1 MYIIFDTETTGLPK
15 NYNAPIMNWPRL
27 VRLSWCLYDENLK
40 LIELKDYIIKPEG
53 FDIPFNSTKIHGIS
67 TEEAL
72 EKGYKINFVLEKFNI
87 RIKNSK
93 LLIGHNIY
101 FDLKVLCA
109 EFIRLNKIHY
119 LYKKKIIDTKEK
131 SINFCALGK
140 GKFKWP
146 TLTELYKKLF
156 NDTFIAHDSK
166 SDVLATSKCFFE
178 LLRIGIISLKN
189 VNKKLLKININKI
202 NLSKI
207 IKKNFNF
214 KKLNFEKKQFK
225 NQYFS
230 HIHNHTYFSI
240 LSSTIDINSL
250 IKKTI
255 EYEMDAVGITD
266 YGNMMGVFNFL
277 NKIKTINDSEKIK
290 PIIGCELFIS
300 DNYLIKKFTKKNPD
314 KIYHQV
320 LVAKNKNGYENL
332 SKLCSKGF
340 IDGYYSGIPRIGK
353 NLVEKYKENL
363 IAISGDLNSEIPL
376 TLLNK
381 GEKEAEKVF
390 KWWHNLFKDDFYI
403 EILRHGLEEED
414 HVNKILIKFAKKYKV
429 KFIAQNNNFYLDKK
443 DANAHDILLCV
454 KNCQKQSI
462 PIGKGK
468 GFRFGFTNKEFYF
481 KNKLQMYNIFSD
493 IPEAFENLK
502 ELIEKVEVYEISNPI
517 LLPKFE
523 IPNKWRKKYCKSN
536 EIHYENE
543 YLKYLTYKGA
553 KTKFYHLNE
562 KINKK
567 IEFELET
574 IKKIGYPGYF
584 LIVQDLILQAK
595 KIGVEVGPGR
605 GSVAGSVVAYC
616 IGITKIDPIKYNLLF
631 ERFLNPDRVSLP
643 DIDIDFDDKGRE
655 KIIKWVVKKYGKDNV
670 AQIIT
675 YGKMGAKS
683 SIRDTARVLN
693 LSLEETDK
701 MAKMVPTN
709 FNFSLK
715 EIITKDIK
723 DLKKKLKFEELKNV
737 IKLKKLFKEQN
748 TLQAKT
754 LKQAMVIEGSVRNT
768 GIHACGI
775 IITPSDIK
783 KYIPVAK
790 TKDSNL
796 LLTQFDNEVVEK
808 MGLLKMDF
816 LGLKTLTII
825 KETLFLIKKNIKL
838 KKNINLKLEKIPLDD
853 EKTYELFKNGET
865 VAVFQYES
873 HGMQKY
879 LKQLKPDKFY
889 DLIAMNALYRPG
901 PMQYIPNFIARK
913 HGQEKISYD
922 LPELKEFLKETYG
935 ITVYQEQVML
945 ISQKISGFSKGDAD
959 LLRKAIGKKE
969 KNILSNMKKK
979 FIDGGKKNGFSSK
992 ILEKIWKDWKAFASY
1007 AFNKSH
1013 STCYSYIAFQT
1024 AYLKTH
1030 YPAEYMASVLSN
1042 NMKNIKDI
1050 SFFIEECKRIGVIV
1064 LGPEINES
1072 DYKFTVNKLGFIR
1085 FGIGAIKGIGEY
1097 SVKSIL
1103 KERKKKYNSI
1113 LGLIKKVDLRLVN
1126 KKVLENLVVS
1136 GAFDNFKIKRSQYF
1150 YEENGSNMIEKIIK
1164 FGGKYKKIKEN
1175 IKNSLFNK
1183 IKDIEIFKPN
1193 FKSCKN
1199 WNLFEKLKKE
1209 KEVIGMYLTSHPL
1222 NEYKYEIKHFTN
1234 ATIEDL
1240 NLNFKKEKFIGKQI
1254 NICGI
1259 ISKSLNLLKNNKNY
1273 IIFILEDYKSK
1284 KEFKLFRENYEKYK
1298 NIISENNR
1306 ISMKLE
1312 IKQFKNK
1319 IKYIKII
1326 KILKL
1331 KKVLTLL
1338 SKKIDIFIDINKLN
1352 DSFVKNFKKLISNNL
1367 GSKKLHI
1374 TVYDKKKNLN
1384 RKYYS
1389 NKYLININKNFLESL
1404 RDGYKLNYKVTF

>member
-15 NYNAPIMNWPRL
+15 NYNAPIINWPRL

-93 LLIGHNIY
+93 FLIGHNIY

-119 LYKKKIIDTKEK
+119 LYKKQIIDTKEK
-131 SINFCALGK
+131 SINFCALKRGK
-140 GKFKWP
+140 GKLKLKWP

-189 VNKKLLKININKI
+189 VNKKLLKINLNKI

-207 IKKNFNF
+207 KPFNF
-214 KKLNFEKKQFK
+214 KKLNFEKQLLTNK
-225 NQYFS
+225 YFS
-230 HIHNHTYFSI
+230 HIHNHTSFSI

-277 NKIKTINDSEKIK
+277 NKIKTENKKIK

-320 LVAKNKNGYENL
+320 LFAKNKNGYDNL
-332 SKLCSKGF
+332 SKLCSQGF

-363 IAISGDLNSEIPL
+363 IAISGDLNSEIPF

-414 HVNKILIKFAKKYKV
+414 HVNKIIIKFAKKYNV
-429 KFIAQNNNFYLDKK
+429 KLIAQNNNFYLEKK

-468 GFRFGFTNKEFYF
+468 GFRFGFPNKEFYF
-481 KNKLQMYNIFSD
+481 KNKLQMYNLFSD
-493 IPEAFENLK
+493 IPEAFDNLK
-502 ELIEKVEVYEISNPI
+502 ELIEKVEVYDISNPI

-523 IPNKWRKKYCKSN
+523 IPKKWRKKYCKSN
-536 EIHYENE
+536 DIHYE

-553 KTKFYHLNE
+553 KTKFAHLNE
-562 KINKK
+562 QIKNK

-655 KIIKWVVKKYGKDNV
+655 KIIQWVVKKYGKDNV

-701 MAKMVPTN
+701 MAKMVPNQNTN
-709 FNFSLK
+709 LSLK

-723 DLKKKLKFEELKNV
+723 DLKKILKFEELKNV
-737 IKLKKLFKEQN
+737 ITLKKLFKEQN

-754 LKQAMVIEGSVRNT
+754 LKQAMGIEGSVRNT

-808 MGLLKMDF
+808 MGLLKMDL

-825 KETLFLIKKNIKL
+825 KETLFLIK
-838 KKNINLKLEKIPLDD
+838 NLKLENIPLDD

-969 KNILSNMKKK
+969 KNLLSNMKKQ
-979 FIDGGKKNGFSSK
+979 FLDGGKKNGFSSK
-992 ILEKIWKDWKAFASY
+992 RLEKIWQDWKSFASY

-1064 LGPEINES
+1064 LGPDINES
-1072 DYKFTVNKLGFIR
+1072 DSKFTVNKLGFIR
-1085 FGIGAIKGIGEY
+1085 FGIGAIKGIGES

-1113 LGLIKKVDLRLVN
+1113 LGLIKKVDFRLVN
-1126 KKVLENLVVS
+1126 KKVVENLVVS
-1136 GAFDNFKIKRSQYF
+1136 GAFDNFKIQRSQYF

-1164 FGGKYKKIKEN
+1164 FGVKYKKIKEN
-1175 IKNSLFNK
+1175 IKNSLFQN
-1183 IKDIEIFKPN
+1183 IKDIEILKPN

-1209 KEVIGMYLTSHPL
+1209 KEVIGMYLTYHPL
-1222 NEYKYEIKHFTN
+1222 NEYKYEIKHLTN

-1240 NLNFKKEKFIGKQI
+1240 NFNKEKFIGKQI

-1259 ISKSLNLLKNNKNY
+1259 ISKSFNLLKNNKNY

-1298 NIISENNR
+1298 NIISENNL

-1326 KILKL
+1326 QILTL

-1338 SKKIDIFIDINKLN
+1338 SKKIDIFIDINQLN
-1352 DSFVKNFKKLISNNL
+1352 DSFGKNFKKLISNNL

-1374 TVYDKKKNLN
+1374 TVYDKKNHLN

-1389 NKYLININKNFLESL
+1389 NKYLININHNLLESL
-1404 RDGYKLNYKVTF
+1404 RDVYKLNYKVTF

>member
-15 NYNAPIMNWPRL
+15 NYNAPIINWPRL

-53 FDIPFNSTKIHGIS
+53 FEIPFNSTKIHGIS
-67 TEEAL
+67 PEEAL
-72 EKGYKINFVLEKFNI
+72 EKGYKINLVLEKFNI

-93 LLIGHNIY
+93 FLIGHNIY

-131 SINFCALGK
+131 SINFCAIKRGK

-189 VNKKLLKININKI
+189 VNKKFLKIKINKI
-202 NLSKI
+202 NLSKR
-207 IKKNFNF
+207 KHFNF
-214 KKLNFEKKQFK
+214 KKLNVEKKLFK
-225 NQYFS
+225 NKYFS

-255 EYEMDAVGITD
+255 EYDMDAVGITD

-277 NKIKTINDSEKIK
+277 NKIKTINDSEKKKIK

-314 KIYHQV
+314 KIYNQV
-320 LVAKNKNGYENL
+320 FVAKNKNGYDNL
-332 SKLCSKGF
+332 SKLCSQGF

-376 TLLNK
+376 TLLKK

-403 EILRHGLEEED
+403 EILRHGYGYGLEEED

-429 KFIAQNNNFYLDKK
+429 KFIAQNNNFYLEKK

-454 KNCQKQSI
+454 KNCKKQSI

-468 GFRFGFTNKEFYF
+468 GFRFGFPNQEFYF

-493 IPEAFENLK
+493 LPEAFDNLK
-502 ELIEKVEVYEISNPI
+502 ELIEKVEVYDISNPI

-536 EIHYENE
+536 EINYENE

-553 KTKFYHLNE
+553 KKKFSNLNE
-562 KINKK
+562 QIKKK

-584 LIVQDLILQAK
+584 LIVQDFILQAK

-605 GSVAGSVVAYC
+605 GSVAGSLVAYC

-655 KIIKWVVKKYGKDNV
+655 KIIQWVVNKYGKDNV

-701 MAKMVPTN
+701 MAKMVPN
-709 FNFSLK
+709 HNFSLK

-723 DLKKKLKFEELKNV
+723 DLKKILKFEELKNV
-737 IKLKKLFKEQN
+737 ITLKKIFKEQN

-754 LKQAMVIEGSVRNT
+754 LKQAMGIEGYVRNT

-808 MGLLKMDF
+808 MGLLKMDL

-825 KETLFLIKKNIKL
+825 KETLFLIKKN
-838 KKNINLKLEKIPLDD
+838 LKLEKIPLED

-922 LPELKEFLKETYG
+922 IPELKEFLKETYG

-969 KNILSNMKKK
+969 KNILSNMKKQ
-979 FIDGGKKNGFSSK
+979 FIDGGNKNGFSSK
-992 ILEKIWKDWKAFASY
+992 ILEKIWKDWKSFASY

-1064 LGPEINES
+1064 LGPDLNES

-1136 GAFDNFKIKRSQYF
+1136 GAFDNFKIHRSQYF

-1164 FGGKYKKIKEN
+1164 FGVKYKKIKEN
-1175 IKNSLFNK
+1175 IKNSLFKN
-1183 IKDIEIFKPN
+1183 IKDIEILKPN

-1222 NEYKYEIKHFTN
+1222 NEYKYEIKNLTN

-1240 NLNFKKEKFIGKQI
+1240 NFNKEKFIGKQI

-1259 ISKSLNLLKNNKNY
+1259 IYKSLNLLKNNKNY

-1298 NIISENNR
+1298 NIIYENNR
-1306 ISMKLE
+1306 IYMKLE

-1319 IKYIKII
+1319 RKYIKII
-1326 KILKL
+1326 KILTL

-1338 SKKIDIFIDINKLN
+1338 SKKIEIFIDINQLN

-1367 GSKKLHI
+1367 GRKKLQI

-1389 NKYLININKNFLESL
+1389 NKYLININKNFLEYL
-1404 RDGYKLNYKVTF
+1404 RYGYKLNYKVTF

>member
-15 NYNAPIMNWPRL
+15 NYNWPRL

-53 FDIPFNSTKIHGIS
+53 FEIPFNSTKIHGIS

-93 LLIGHNIY
+93 FLIGHNIY

-131 SINFCALGK
+131 SINFCALKRGK
-140 GKFKWP
+140 GKLKWP

-207 IKKNFNF
+207 QNLNFQ
-214 KKLNFEKKQFK
+214 KLNFEKKLFK
-225 NQYFS
+225 KKYFS

-266 YGNMMGVFNFL
+266 YGNMMGVFNL
-277 NKIKTINDSEKIK
+277 MNKIKTINESEKKKIK

-320 LVAKNKNGYENL
+320 LVAKNKNGYDNL
-332 SKLCSKGF
+332 SKLCSQGF

-353 NLVEKYKENL
+353 NLLEKYKENL

-376 TLLNK
+376 TLLKK

-468 GFRFGFTNKEFYF
+468 GFRFGFPNQEFYF
-481 KNKLQMYNIFSD
+481 KNKLQMYNLFSD

-502 ELIEKVEVYEISNPI
+502 ELIEKVEVYDISNPI

-523 IPNKWRKKYCKSN
+523 IPNKWRKKDCKSN
-536 EIHYENE
+536 DIHYENE

-553 KTKFYHLNE
+553 KKKFSHLNE
-562 KINKK
+562 QIKKK

-655 KIIKWVVKKYGKDNV
+655 KIIQWVVNKYGKDNV

-709 FNFSLK
+709 FSLK

-723 DLKKKLKFEELKNV
+723 DLKKILKFEELKNV
-737 IKLKKLFKEQN
+737 ITLKKIFKEKN

-754 LKQAMVIEGSVRNT
+754 LKQAMGIEGSVRNT

-808 MGLLKMDF
+808 MGLLKMDL

-825 KETLFLIKKNIKL
+825 KETLFLIKNRNKNIKL
-838 KKNINLKLEKIPLDD
+838 ENIPLDD

-969 KNILSNMKKK
+969 KNLLSNMKKQ

-992 ILEKIWKDWKAFASY
+992 ILEKIWKDWKSFASY

-1013 STCYSYIAFQT
+1013 STCYSYIAFKT

-1050 SFFIEECKRIGVIV
+1050 SFFIEECNRIGVIV
-1064 LGPEINES
+1064 LGPDINES

-1136 GAFDNFKIKRSQYF
+1136 GAFENFNIQRSQYF

-1164 FGGKYKKIKEN
+1164 FGVKYKKIKEN
-1175 IKNSLFNK
+1175 IKNSLFKN
-1183 IKDIEIFKPN
+1183 IKDIEILKPN

-1199 WNLFEKLKKE
+1199 WNLFEKLNKE
-1209 KEVIGMYLTSHPL
+1209 KEVIGMYLTYHPL
-1222 NEYKYEIKHFTN
+1222 NEYKYEIKHLTN

-1240 NLNFKKEKFIGKQI
+1240 NFNKEKFIGKKI

-1259 ISKSLNLLKNNKNY
+1259 ISKSLNFLKNNKNY

-1298 NIISENNR
+1298 NIIYENNR
-1306 ISMKLE
+1306 IYIKLE

-1326 KILKL
+1326 KILTL

-1338 SKKIDIFIDINKLN
+1338 SKKIDIFIDINQLN
-1352 DSFVKNFKKLISNNL
+1352 DSFVKNLKKLISNNL
-1367 GSKKLHI
+1367 GSKKLQI
-1374 TVYDKKKNLN
+1374 TVYDKKNNLN
-1384 RKYYS
+1384 IKYYS

>member
-15 NYNAPIMNWPRL
+15 NYNAPIINWPRL

-93 LLIGHNIY
+93 FLIGHNIY

-119 LYKKKIIDTKEK
+119 LYKKQIIDTKEK
-131 SINFCALGK
+131 SINFCALKRGK
-140 GKFKWP
+140 GKLKLKWP

-189 VNKKLLKININKI
+189 VNKKLLKINLNKI

-207 IKKNFNF
+207 KPFNF
-214 KKLNFEKKQFK
+214 KKLNFEKKLLK
-225 NQYFS
+225 NKYFS
-230 HIHNHTYFSI
+230 HIHNHTSFSI

-277 NKIKTINDSEKIK
+277 NKIKTENKKIK

-320 LVAKNKNGYENL
+320 LFAKNKNGYDNL
-332 SKLCSKGF
+332 SKLCSQGF

-363 IAISGDLNSEIPL
+363 IAISGDLNSEIPF

-414 HVNKILIKFAKKYKV
+414 HVNKILIKFAKKYNV
-429 KFIAQNNNFYLDKK
+429 KFIAQNNNFYLEKK

-468 GFRFGFTNKEFYF
+468 GFRFGFPNKEFYF
-481 KNKLQMYNIFSD
+481 KNKLQMYNLFSD
-493 IPEAFENLK
+493 IPEAFDNLK
-502 ELIEKVEVYEISNPI
+502 ELIEKVEVYDISNPI

-523 IPNKWRKKYCKSN
+523 IPKKWRKKYCKSN
-536 EIHYENE
+536 DIHYE

-553 KTKFYHLNE
+553 KTKFSHLNE
-562 KINKK
+562 QIKNK

-655 KIIKWVVKKYGKDNV
+655 KIIQWVVKKYGKDNV

-701 MAKMVPTN
+701 MAKMVPN
-709 FNFSLK
+709 QNPNLSLK

-723 DLKKKLKFEELKNV
+723 DLKKILKFEELKNV
-737 IKLKKLFKEQN
+737 ITLKKLFKEQN

-754 LKQAMVIEGSVRNT
+754 LKQAMGIEGSVRNT

-808 MGLLKMDF
+808 MGLLKMDL

-825 KETLFLIKKNIKL
+825 KETLFLIK
-838 KKNINLKLEKIPLDD
+838 NLKLENIPLDD

-969 KNILSNMKKK
+969 KNLLSNMKKQ
-979 FIDGGKKNGFSSK
+979 FLDGGKKNGFSSK
-992 ILEKIWKDWKAFASY
+992 SLEKIWKDWKSFASY

-1064 LGPEINES
+1064 LGPDLNES
-1072 DYKFTVNKLGFIR
+1072 DSKFTVNKLGFIR
-1085 FGIGAIKGIGEY
+1085 FGIGAIKGIGES

-1126 KKVLENLVVS
+1126 KKVVENLVVS
-1136 GAFDNFKIKRSQYF
+1136 GAFDNFKIQRSQYF

-1164 FGGKYKKIKEN
+1164 FGVKYKKIKEN
-1175 IKNSLFNK
+1175 IKNSLFQN
-1183 IKDIEIFKPN
+1183 IKDIEILKPN

-1209 KEVIGMYLTSHPL
+1209 KEVIGMYLTYHPL
-1222 NEYKYEIKHFTN
+1222 NEYKYEIKHLTN

-1240 NLNFKKEKFIGKQI
+1240 NFNKEKFIGKQI

-1259 ISKSLNLLKNNKNY
+1259 ISKSFNLLKNNKNY

-1298 NIISENNR
+1298 NIISEKNL

-1319 IKYIKII
+1319 RKYIKII
-1326 KILKL
+1326 QILTL

-1338 SKKIDIFIDINKLN
+1338 SKKIEIFIDINQLN
-1352 DSFVKNFKKLISNNL
+1352 DSFGKNFKKLISNNL
-1367 GSKKLHI
+1367 GSKKLQI
-1374 TVYDKKKNLN
+1374 TVYDKKNHLN

-1389 NKYLININKNFLESL
+1389 NKYLININHNLLESL
-1404 RDGYKLNYKVTF
+1404 RDVYKLNYKVTF

>member
-15 NYNAPIMNWPRL
+15 NYNAPIINWPRL

-53 FDIPFNSTKIHGIS
+53 FEIPFNSTKIHGIS

-72 EKGYKINFVLEKFNI
+72 EKGYKINFVLEKFKI
-87 RIKNSK
+87 RIKNYK
-93 LLIGHNIY
+93 FLIGHNIY

-109 EFIRLNKIHY
+109 EFIRLNKIHD

-131 SINFCALGK
+131 SINFCAIKRGK
-140 GKFKWP
+140 GKLKWP

-189 VNKKLLKININKI
+189 VNKKLLKINIKKI

-207 IKKNFNF
+207 KNLNF
-214 KKLNFEKKQFK
+214 QKLNFEKKLLK
-225 NQYFS
+225 KKYFS

-266 YGNMMGVFNFL
+266 YGNMMGVFNL
-277 NKIKTINDSEKIK
+277 MNKIKTINESEKKKIK

-320 LVAKNKNGYENL
+320 LVAKNKNGYDNL
-332 SKLCSKGF
+332 SKLCSQGF

-376 TLLNK
+376 TLLKK

-468 GFRFGFTNKEFYF
+468 GFRFGFPNQEFYF
-481 KNKLQMYNIFSD
+481 KKKLQMYNIFSD

-502 ELIEKVEVYEISNPI
+502 ELIEKVEVYDISNPI

-523 IPNKWRKKYCKSN
+523 IPKKWRKKDCKSN
-536 EIHYENE
+536 DIHYENE

-553 KTKFYHLNE
+553 KKKFSHLNE
-562 KINKK
+562 QIKKK

-655 KIIKWVVKKYGKDNV
+655 KIIQWVVNKYGKDNV

-709 FNFSLK
+709 FSLK

-723 DLKKKLKFEELKNV
+723 DLKKILKFEELKNV
-737 IKLKKLFKEQN
+737 ITLKKIFKEKN

-754 LKQAMVIEGSVRNT
+754 LKQAMGIEGSVRNT

-808 MGLLKMDF
+808 MGLLKMDL

-825 KETLFLIKKNIKL
+825 KETLFLIKNRKKNIKL
-838 KKNINLKLEKIPLDD
+838 ENIPLDD

-969 KNILSNMKKK
+969 KNLLSNMKKQ
-979 FIDGGKKNGFSSK
+979 FLDGGKKNGFSSK
-992 ILEKIWKDWKAFASY
+992 ILEKIWKDWKSFASY

-1050 SFFIEECKRIGVIV
+1050 SFFIEECNRIGVIV
-1064 LGPEINES
+1064 LGPDINES

-1136 GAFDNFKIKRSQYF
+1136 GAFENFKIQRSQYF

-1164 FGGKYKKIKEN
+1164 FGVKYKKIKEN
-1175 IKNSLFNK
+1175 IKNSLFKN
-1183 IKDIEIFKPN
+1183 IKDIEILKPN

-1209 KEVIGMYLTSHPL
+1209 KEVIGMYLTYHPL
-1222 NEYKYEIKHFTN
+1222 NEYKYEIKHLTN

-1240 NLNFKKEKFIGKQI
+1240 NFNKEKFIGKKI
-1254 NICGI
+1254 KICGI

-1298 NIISENNR
+1298 NIIYENNR
-1306 ISMKLE
+1306 IYMKLE

-1319 IKYIKII
+1319 NQKKIKYIKIL
-1326 KILKL
+1326 KILTL

-1338 SKKIDIFIDINKLN
+1338 SKKIEIFIDINQLN
-1352 DSFVKNFKKLISNNL
+1352 DSFVKNLKKLISKNL
-1367 GSKKLHI
+1367 GSKKLQI
-1374 TVYDKKKNLN
+1374 TVYDKKNNLN
-1384 RKYYS
+1384 IKYYS

>member
-15 NYNAPIMNWPRL
+15 NYNAPIINWPRL

-53 FDIPFNSTKIHGIS
+53 FEIPFNSTKIHGIS

-93 LLIGHNIY
+93 FLIGHNIY

-131 SINFCALGK
+131 SINFCALKIGK
-140 GKFKWP
+140 VKLKWP

-189 VNKKLLKININKI
+189 VNKKLLKINLKKI

-207 IKKNFNF
+207 KPFNF
-214 KKLNFEKKQFK
+214 KKLNFEKKLFK
-225 NQYFS
+225 NKYFS
-230 HIHNHTYFSI
+230 HIHNHTSFSI

-277 NKIKTINDSEKIK
+277 NKIKTEKKKIK

-320 LVAKNKNGYENL
+320 LVAKNKNGYDNL
-332 SKLCSKGF
+332 SKLCSQGF
-340 IDGYYSGIPRIGK
+340 IYGYYSGIPRIGK
-353 NLVEKYKENL
+353 NLVAKYKENL
-363 IAISGDLNSEIPL
+363 IAISGDLNSEIPF

-414 HVNKILIKFAKKYKV
+414 HVNKILLKFAKKYNV
-429 KFIAQNNNFYLDKK
+429 KFIAQNNNFYLEKK

-454 KNCQKQSI
+454 KNCQKQST

-468 GFRFGFTNKEFYF
+468 GFRFGFPNQEFYF

-493 IPEAFENLK
+493 IPEAFDNLK
-502 ELIEKVEVYEISNPI
+502 ELIEKVEVYDISNPI

-536 EIHYENE
+536 DIHYE

-553 KTKFYHLNE
+553 KKKFSHLNE
-562 KINKK
+562 KIKKK

-655 KIIKWVVKKYGKDNV
+655 KIIQWVVKKYGKDNV

-701 MAKMVPTN
+701 MAKMVPN
-709 FNFSLK
+709 QNPNLSLK

-723 DLKKKLKFEELKNV
+723 DLKKILKFEELKNV
-737 IKLKKLFKEQN
+737 ITLKKIFKEQN

-754 LKQAMVIEGSVRNT
+754 LKQAMGIEGSVRNT

-808 MGLLKMDF
+808 MGLLKMDL

-825 KETLFLIKKNIKL
+825 KETLFLIK
-838 KKNINLKLEKIPLDD
+838 NLKLDNIPLED

-969 KNILSNMKKK
+969 KNLLSNMKKQ
-979 FIDGGKKNGFSSK
+979 FLDGGKKNGFSSQ
-992 ILEKIWKDWKAFASY
+992 ILEKIWKDWKSFASY

-1050 SFFIEECKRIGVIV
+1050 SFFIEECNRIGVIV
-1064 LGPEINES
+1064 LGPDINES

-1113 LGLIKKVDLRLVN
+1113 LGLIQKVDLRLVN
-1126 KKVLENLVVS
+1126 KKVVENLVVS
-1136 GAFDNFKIKRSQYF
+1136 GAFDNFKIQRSQYF

-1164 FGGKYKKIKEN
+1164 FGVKYKKIKEN
-1175 IKNSLFNK
+1175 IKNSLFKN
-1183 IKDIEIFKPN
+1183 IKDIEILKPN

-1209 KEVIGMYLTSHPL
+1209 KEVIGMYLTYHPL
-1222 NEYKYEIKHFTN
+1222 NEYKYEIKHLTN

-1240 NLNFKKEKFIGKQI
+1240 NFNKEKFIGKQI

-1259 ISKSLNLLKNNKNY
+1259 ISKSFNLLKNNKNY

-1298 NIISENNR
+1298 NIIYENNL
-1306 ISMKLE
+1306 ISIKLE

-1326 KILKL
+1326 QILTL

-1338 SKKIDIFIDINKLN
+1338 SKKIDIFIDINQLN
-1352 DSFVKNFKKLISNNL
+1352 DSFGKNFKKLISNNL
-1367 GSKKLHI
+1367 GSKKLQI
-1374 TVYDKKKNLN
+1374 TVYDKKNHLN

-1389 NKYLININKNFLESL
+1389 NKYLININHNFLESL
-1404 RDGYKLNYKVTF
+1404 RDVYKLNYKVTF

>member
-15 NYNAPIMNWPRL
+15 NYNAPIINWPRL

-93 LLIGHNIY
+93 FLIGHNIY

-119 LYKKKIIDTKEK
+119 LYKKQIIDTKEK
-131 SINFCALGK
+131 SINFCALKRGK
-140 GKFKWP
+140 GKLKLKWP

-189 VNKKLLKININKI
+189 VNKKLLKINLNKI

-207 IKKNFNF
+207 KPFNF
-214 KKLNFEKKQFK
+214 KKLNFEKKLLK
-225 NQYFS
+225 NKYFS
-230 HIHNHTYFSI
+230 HIHNHTSFSI

-277 NKIKTINDSEKIK
+277 NKIKTENKKIK

-320 LVAKNKNGYENL
+320 LFAKNKNGYDNL
-332 SKLCSKGF
+332 SKLCSQGF

-363 IAISGDLNSEIPL
+363 IAISGDLNSEIPF

-414 HVNKILIKFAKKYKV
+414 HVNKILIKFAKKYNV
-429 KFIAQNNNFYLDKK
+429 KFIAQNNNFYLEKK

-481 KNKLQMYNIFSD
+481 KNKLQMYNLFSD
-493 IPEAFENLK
+493 IPEAFDNLK
-502 ELIEKVEVYEISNPI
+502 ELIEKVEVYDISNPI

-523 IPNKWRKKYCKSN
+523 IPKKWIKKYCKSN
-536 EIHYENE
+536 DIHYE

-553 KTKFYHLNE
+553 KTKFSHLNE
-562 KINKK
+562 QIKNK

-655 KIIKWVVKKYGKDNV
+655 KIIQWVVKKYGKDNV

-701 MAKMVPTN
+701 MAKMVPNQNTN
-709 FNFSLK
+709 LSLK

-723 DLKKKLKFEELKNV
+723 DLKKLLKFEELKNV
-737 IKLKKLFKEQN
+737 ITLKKLFKEQN

-754 LKQAMVIEGSVRNT
+754 LKQAMGIEGSVRNT

-808 MGLLKMDF
+808 MGLLKMDL

-825 KETLFLIKKNIKL
+825 KETLFLIK
-838 KKNINLKLEKIPLDD
+838 NLKLENIPLDD

-969 KNILSNMKKK
+969 KNLLSNMKKQ
-979 FIDGGKKNGFSSK
+979 FLDGGKKNGFSRK
-992 ILEKIWKDWKAFASY
+992 NLEKIWKDWKSFASY

-1064 LGPEINES
+1064 LGPDINES
-1072 DYKFTVNKLGFIR
+1072 DSKFTVNKLGFIR
-1085 FGIGAIKGIGEY
+1085 FGIGAIKGIGES

-1103 KERKKKYNSI
+1103 KERKNKYNSI

-1126 KKVLENLVVS
+1126 KKVVENLVVS
-1136 GAFDNFKIKRSQYF
+1136 GAFDNFKIQRSQYF

-1164 FGGKYKKIKEN
+1164 FGVKYKKIKEN
-1175 IKNSLFNK
+1175 IKNSLFQN
-1183 IKDIEIFKPN
+1183 IKDIEILKPN

-1209 KEVIGMYLTSHPL
+1209 KEVIGMYLTYHPL
-1222 NEYKYEIKHFTN
+1222 NEYKYEIKHLTN

-1240 NLNFKKEKFIGKQI
+1240 NFNKEKFIGKQI

-1259 ISKSLNLLKNNKNY
+1259 ISKSFNLLKNNKNY

-1298 NIISENNR
+1298 NLISEKNL
-1306 ISMKLE
+1306 ISIKLE

-1319 IKYIKII
+1319 RKYIKII
-1326 KILKL
+1326 QILTL
-1331 KKVLTLL
+1331 NKVLTLL
-1338 SKKIDIFIDINKLN
+1338 SKKIEIFIDINQLN
-1352 DSFVKNFKKLISNNL
+1352 DSFGKNFKKLISNNL
-1367 GSKKLHI
+1367 GSKKLQI
-1374 TVYDKKKNLN
+1374 TVYDKKNHLN

-1389 NKYLININKNFLESL
+1389 NKYLININHNLLESL
-1404 RDGYKLNYKVTF
+1404 RDVYKLNYKVTF